1 MRLTRSILITG
12 IAATA
17 VLLAVATVSAQE
29 FPVKPVTLMHGFGA
43 GGNADTMA
51 RILAEA
57 MSEGLKQR
65 VVVEAKPGA
74 AGTIASEA
82 VAKAAPDGHTLVML
96 TAAHATTANLNK
108 SLKYDPLES
117 FAMLSSIAV
126 FPYVIAV
133 RKDHPFQTL
142 DDLIRAAREKPGT
155 VSFTS
160 VGVGSV
166 PHLTGELLAARA
178 GVSLNHIPYRGGT
191 APMADV
197 LGGRV
202 DVLIDTQTVS
212 MPHIRSGN
220 ARGLAVT
227 SGAAWAGTPGVPIAA
242 GTLPGFEVMSWIGV
256 ATTRGTPDSVLARLN
271 AEINRVLGLPTVA
284 GRLRDLGA
292 EVRPSSAD
300 AMRTLVKTEIERWGT
315 VIRNAK
321 IEAAQ

>member
-1 MRLTRSILITG
+1 
-12 IAATA
+12 
-17 VLLAVATVSAQE
+17 
-29 FPVKPVTLMHGFGA
+29 
-43 GGNADTMA
+43 
-51 RILAEA
+51 
-57 MSEGLKQR
+57 
-65 VVVEAKPGA
+65 
-74 AGTIASEA
+74 
-82 VAKAAPDGHTLVML
+82 ML

-108 SLKYDPLES
+108 NLKYDPLES
-117 FAMLSSIAV
+117 FAMLSSVAV

-133 RKDHPFQTL
+133 RNDHSFQTL
-142 DDLIRAAREKPGT
+142 DDLLRAARERPGV

-212 MPHIRSGN
+212 MPHIRAGN

-227 SGAAWAGTPGVPIAA
+227 SAAPWAGTPGVPIATT
-242 GTLPGFEVMSWIGV
+242 TLPGFEVMSWIGV
-256 ATTRGTPDSVLARLN
+256 ATTRGTPEPVLVRLN
-271 AEINRVLGLPTVA
+271 AEIVRVLTLQNVSA
-284 GRLRDLGA
+284 RLRDLGA
-292 EVRPSSAD
+292 EVRPSSAE
-300 AMRTLVKTEIERWGT
+300 AMRTLVKTEIERWGG
-315 VIRNAK
+315 VIRAAK